1 MRDNN
6 QLHQN
11 SGRPHGTE
19 SEQDGSLSDLLNRC
33 GHYYAHRIGG
43 SRRGQTSV
51 LAFLSEHP
59 DVTQKEL
66 VEELGITPASLS
78 EVLMKLERKGC
89 IDRVKDETDRRFTRV
104 RLTGE
109 GRATLN
115 ALTDSKDDPFSV
127 LTGAEQETL
136 KGLLSKL
143 LTDWETRCTADRDH
157 RGHRGFEGDREFS
170 RHGNEHPGHGDEHP
184 GHGREERGNR
194 SEGGHG
200 REAGR
205 RGHGHH

>member
-1 MRDNN
+1 MRDSD
-6 QLHQN
+6 QLHRN
-11 SGRPHGTE
+11 SGHPHGME

-33 GHYYAHRIGG
+33 GHYYAHRIGR

-51 LAFLSEHP
+51 LAFLAEHP

-143 LTDWETRCTADRDH
+143 LTDWETRRSGGRDCRRH
-157 RGHRGFEGDREFS
+157 EEIESGRDFSCRGK
-170 RHGNEHPGHGDEHP
+170 EHPGHGKEHP
-184 GHGREERGNR
+184 GHRREEHETC
-194 SEGGHG
+194 SEGEHG